1 MPHEGP
7 LMLSIFPLIWLLAA
21 LHVTQGVMIL
31 RALPKLDPDF
41 WIHTGRPTALQF
53 VIGRSADANKLLYGT
68 KLRGISNPKLRI
80 RVFLLRVT
88 GLVIVFYF
96 IAVSVLVI
104 FNGPL
109 K

>member
-1 MPHEGP
+1 
-7 LMLSIFPLIWLLAA
+7 MLSLFPLIWLLAA

-31 RALPKLDPDF
+31 RALPRLDPDF
-41 WIHTGRPTALQF
+41 WAQTGRPAALQF
-53 VIGRSADANKLLYGT
+53 VTGRSAEANKLLYGT
-68 KLRGISNPKLRI
+68 KLRNISNSRLRT
-80 RVFLLRVT
+80 RVFFLRVT
-88 GLVIVFYF
+88 GLIIVFYF

>member
-1 MPHEGP
+1 
-7 LMLSIFPLIWLLAA
+7 MLSIFSFIWLLAA

-31 RALPKLDPDF
+31 RALPKLDPDL
-41 WIHTGRPTALQF
+41 WTHTGRPTVLQF
-53 VIGRSADANKLLYGT
+53 VIGRSAEANKLLYGT
-68 KLRGISNPKLRI
+68 KLRNISNPRFRT
-80 RVFLLRVT
+80 RVFFLRVT
-88 GLVIVFYF
+88 GIVIVFYL